1 MTSAQSADLEYS
13 GIAKGLHWAIAALVI
28 VQVVLAKMAEE
39 SASEVR
45 ELALLVNH
53 RSVGITILALALVRL
68 AWRFL
73 RPPPAPVPMPAWQRT
88 ASQVAHWGLYALLFV
103 VPLSGWLM
111 SSADGV
117 AVQWFGLVSMPDL
130 LGANEGL
137 EDLFEEIHEV
147 CAKVLVVL
155 AILHA
160 AAGLKH
166 GFVDKDASLRRIS
179 SPLSI
184 GSFVVILALG
194 VALLI

>member
-1 MTSAQSADLEYS
+1 MSSAQAADLEYN
-13 GIAKGLHWAIAALVI
+13 GIAKGLHWAIAALLI

-39 SASEVR
+39 SGSEAQ

-53 RSVGITILALALVRL
+53 RSVGITILALALARL

-73 RPPPAPVPMPAWQRT
+73 RPPPPPVPMPDWQRM
-88 ASQVAHWGLYALLFV
+88 ASQLAHWGLYALLFI

-130 LGANEGL
+130 LGVNDEL
-137 EDLFEEIHEV
+137 EDLFEEVHEV
-147 CAKVLVVL
+147 CAKILVVL
-155 AILHA
+155 AIFHA

-166 GFVDKDASLRRIS
+166 GLIDKDASLRRIS
-179 SPLSI
+179 SPLTI
-184 GSFVVILALG
+184 GGFVVIVTIG
-194 VALLI
+194 IALLI